1 MNFTS
6 LVESI
11 LLYSSLVDIV
21 RVHVVVE
28 VNTGLHTVQW
38 LTLGASN
45 FRVNGSHL
53 VLAE

>member
-11 LLYSSLVDIV
+11 ILYSSLIDIV
-21 RVHVVVE
+21 RVVVE

-45 FRVNGSHL
+45 FHVNGSHL
-53 VLAE
+53 VLPE